1 MKKVHT
7 TDLVPFLITRNKM
20 YLCREINHGVKYT
33 KAQEIL
39 LSQEIPH
46 STGIRV
52 GDLLDQQ
59 VSTFSQDNSIKGYRQ
74 IVVENKNRYEQ
85 LILLGLASPPK
96 RTKNIMRDF
105 LPPIISSFAR
115 SLFRRL

>member
-1 MKKVHT
+1 
-7 TDLVPFLITRNKM
+7 
-20 YLCREINHGVKYT
+20 
-33 KAQEIL
+33 
-39 LSQEIPH
+39 
-46 STGIRV
+46 V